1 MTKKETPT
9 DINQPAKFIVQGTV
23 KGPAQEC
30 EQPTPD
36 DKNPTA
42 VALGHLTHGK
52 DAHIFN

>member
-42 VALGHLTHGK
+42 VALGHRTHGK